1 MKKIILYIA
10 ASIDG
15 YIADTHGTVEWLE
28 DFPITEEM
36 NYGYKEFVA
45 SVDTVLMGGRS
56 YREVLN
62 MEAIGHYKNQQ
73 IYVVTHGWT
82 EKMTDNVN
90 FITDN
95 IIDHIRELRNDNG
108 KNIWLFGGGELTA
121 MLLAADLVDEMQIS
135 YIPVILGKGIPL
147 FPEQSQKSK
156 WKLAEN
162 TAYNSGILMVKYEK
176 GIYTKSLSLLDYDI

>member
-28 DFPITEEM
+28 DFPITAEM
-36 NYGYKEFVA
+36 NYGYDDFIA
-45 SVDTVLMGGRS
+45 SVDTILMGGRS

-62 MEAIGHYKNQQ
+62 MEVIDHYKNQQ
-73 IYVVTHGWT
+73 IYVITHGWT
-82 EKMTDNVN
+82 EKMTDNVD

-95 IIDHIRELRNDNG
+95 IIERIQQLRNSEG
-108 KNIWLFGGGELTA
+108 KDIWLFGGGEMTA

-135 YIPVILGKGIPL
+135 YIPVILGKGISL
-147 FPEQSQKSK
+147 FPEQHKESK
-156 WKLAEN
+156 WIL
-162 TAYNSGILMVKYEK
+162 TGSTTYDSGILKV
-176 GIYTKSLSLLDYDI
+176 DYRKI